1 MLDFMRILPV
11 AGALA
16 LLSGCVPATPQAADV
31 GAPHPVYG
39 YSGAQIE
46 KLSGGILTPEVFRDE
61 SQCQR
66 STQIMNNPMSTP
78 AERDGATA
86 AGRANSCPGF

>member
-1 MLDFMRILPV
+1 MRDFMRILPV

-16 LLSGCVPATPQAADV
+16 LLSGCVPSSPQVADV

-39 YSGAQIE
+39 YSAEQVS
-46 KLSGGILTPEVFRDE
+46 KLSGGILTPDMLRDE

-66 STQIMNNPMSTP
+66 STQILSNPMSTP
-78 AERDGATA
+78 AQRDGAFG
-86 AGRANSCPGF
+86 AGRANGCPGF